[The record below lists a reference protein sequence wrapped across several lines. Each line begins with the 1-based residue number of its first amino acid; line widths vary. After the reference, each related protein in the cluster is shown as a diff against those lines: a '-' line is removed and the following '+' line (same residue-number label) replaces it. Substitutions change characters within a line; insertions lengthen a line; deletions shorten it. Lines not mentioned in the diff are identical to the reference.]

1 MIFELASRGAA
12 FNPKP
17 LFQSLEGPAAALL
30 GTIAEELVNS
40 IETGN
45 DHIFRSNA
53 VQSIERAVVSLTA
66 DLIVPRAHVS
76 VRPEIESLRPT
87 VVQAIKFIEDNQGE
101 GISVGSVGNQQNTSG
116 SIDLAHQ
123 LDRMANLRPGSAVE
137 SIDPVERAKEHHYS
151 DKDVFHEAEVYESR
165 RQTTVEYLRE
175 LNEDDWSKTF
185 VLSGVPIAISEY
197 ASLILSNDLFHMDQM
212 SLHVATEAATI
223 S

>member
-1 MIFELASRGAA
+1 MYPVDMRQEVLEALSSSPKVVERLLRVFPSDRFDYRYGGAR
-12 FNPKP
+12 FNPREVVA
-17 LFQSLEGPAAALL
+17 SL
-30 GTIAEELVNS
+30 
-40 IETGN
+40 
-45 DHIFRSNA
+45 
-53 VQSIERAVVSLTA
+53 A
-66 DLIVPRAHVS
+66 DNEVI
-76 VRPEIESLRPT
+76 I
-87 VVQAIKFIEDNQGE
+87 
-101 GISVGSVGNQQNTSG
+101 
-116 SIDLAHQ
+116 
-123 LDRMANLRPGSAVE
+123 LDRIRMANLRPGSAVE